1 MRFLLSELAGDPL
14 AAMARYVCPN
24 FAELSD
30 SLGDIAGERV
40 GDWIRDAVVAV
51 MGGQGDA
58 FLDSQ
63 WLLEWEGWED
73 LRATL
78 LTHDAAADADETDTI
93 FRAISRHVRQLF
105 MIATDNQ
112 DVPLKSDEDRLQ
124 ELQLLGFKCG
134 KGMVYGRNDCLADSL
149 LQSMVPTH
157 EIYQCLTCS
166 FLREIHTSLKHA
178 ERF

>member
-1 MRFLLSELAGDPL
+1 MRVLISELPCDPL
-14 AAMARYVCPN
+14 AAIARHVCPN

-78 LTHDAAADADETDTI
+78 LTHDAAADADEADTI

-105 MIATDNQ
+105 MIAARATRMCRSN
-112 DVPLKSDEDRLQ
+112 LTRIGCRSLH
-124 ELQLLGFKCG
+124 
-134 KGMVYGRNDCLADSL
+134 CLASSAGREWFMGASTAWEIACCSL
-149 LQSMVPTH
+149 WFPRMK
-157 EIYQCLTCS
+157 Y
-166 FLREIHTSLKHA
+166 TSV
-178 ERF
+178 